1 MKKYI
6 LKFILAFL
14 TIFAISCE
22 SYLDI
27 NQDPNVLSDTDQPK
41 ILLPN
46 AQVGLAN
53 TLMGYDLGF
62 GGAFWTQY
70 WTQSYTAS
78 QFKTLCEYEETS
90 FNDAYVEFTAV
101 VLNDLKRMQTLSED
115 IAENQGYSY
124 IAEALS
130 IYTWQI
136 MTDLWGDIPY
146 SEALQGNEGITAPK
160 FDASEEIYADLEKRI
175 DALLTI
181 DVSEFAQIDAK
192 FDFIYAGDFDAW
204 KKFANSLKLKLMM
217 RQSETSNYNNST
229 VVSFVTNNLFI
240 DESAKISGEIW
251 EDGKEGKRHPMREF
265 QEGGANTLSTN
276 VIGCKSF
283 IDYLNSNSDP
293 RIDALFTPPSE
304 GHQGAFFGDFD
315 SKKDSD
321 LDGTLDEDEDY
332 SEALFAGDTDLIIIS
347 DWEVNFFIAEVYAR
361 ANDLVNAKK
370 YYDMGVT
377 TSLAQNGISTTDII
391 STGYAIW
398 VDGTLE
404 ENLKQIAMQ
413 KWVANAN
420 YQHLE
425 SFLERNRTKYPALNP
440 LDIKQDRNFAFLN
453 FPIGDLTNSVN
464 GRDKTN
470 AKLPSSPVYPSDV
483 LGRNINAP
491 SQKTDLL
498 QKVWWD
504 KKVGN

>member
-14 TIFAISCE
+14 TVLSFSCE
-22 SYLDI
+22 SYLDV

-46 AQVGLAN
+46 AQVGLAH
-53 TLMGYDLGF
+53 TMMGYDIGF
-62 GGAFWTQY
+62 GGGFWTQY

-78 QFKTLCEYEETS
+78 QFKDLCEFEEES
-90 FNDAYVEFTAV
+90 FNDAYVEFSAV
-101 VLNDLKRMQTLSED
+101 VLNDLKRMQTLSGD
-115 IAENQGYSY
+115 LPENQGYAY

-130 IYTWQI
+130 IFTWQV

-160 FDASEEIYADLEKRI
+160 FDASEDIYADLETRI
-175 DALLTI
+175 NALLAI
-181 DVSEFAQIDAK
+181 DVSELTQIDAK
-192 FDFIYAGDFDAW
+192 FDFIYEGDLNAW
-204 KKFANSLKLKLMM
+204 EKFANSLKLKLMM
-217 RQSETSNYNNST
+217 RQSETSNYSNST
-229 VVSFVTNNLFI
+229 ALSFISSASFI
-240 DESAKISGEIW
+240 DASAKISGAIW
-251 EDGKEGKRHPMREF
+251 EDDKEGKRHPMREF
-265 QEGGANTLSTN
+265 QEGGANTLSIN

-283 IDYLNSNSDP
+283 IDYLNVNSDP
-293 RIDALFTPPSE
+293 RIDALFTAPSG
-304 GHQGAFFGDFD
+304 GHLGAFFGDFD

-321 LDGTLDEDEDY
+321 EDGTLDEDEDY
-332 SEALFAGDTDLIIIS
+332 SEALFAGDTDLIIMS

-361 ANDLVNAKK
+361 ASDLVNAKT
-370 YYDMGVT
+370 YYEMGVT
-377 TSLAQNGISTTDII
+377 ASLAQNGFSATDII
-391 STGYAIW
+391 TTGYATW
-398 VDGTLE
+398 VDGTTE
-404 ENLKQIAMQ
+404 ANLKQIAMQ

-425 SFLERNRTKYPALNP
+425 SFVERNRTKYPALNP
-440 LDIKQDRNFAFLN
+440 IDIKLDRNDAFLN
-453 FPIGDLTNSVN
+453 FPLGDLTNSVN

-470 AKLPSSPVYPSDV
+470 AKLPSSPVYPADV
-483 LGRNINAP
+483 MGRNINAP
-491 SQKTDLL
+491 SQKPDLL